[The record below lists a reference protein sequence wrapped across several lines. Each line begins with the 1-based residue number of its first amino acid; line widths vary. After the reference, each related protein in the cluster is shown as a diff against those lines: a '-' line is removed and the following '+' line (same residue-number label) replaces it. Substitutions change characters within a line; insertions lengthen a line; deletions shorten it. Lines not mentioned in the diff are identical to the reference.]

1 MTLNIFYYEFL
12 MAQSIARV
20 DYKSLPSICQARNFS
35 KYRVIPIFA
44 VALVITTLTA
54 KLRVV

>member
-20 DYKSLPSICQARNFS
+20 DYKSLPSKKFF
-35 KYRVIPIFA
+35 KIPSNSDFCRGA
-44 VALVITTLTA
+44 SYHLTDS
-54 KLRVV
+54 